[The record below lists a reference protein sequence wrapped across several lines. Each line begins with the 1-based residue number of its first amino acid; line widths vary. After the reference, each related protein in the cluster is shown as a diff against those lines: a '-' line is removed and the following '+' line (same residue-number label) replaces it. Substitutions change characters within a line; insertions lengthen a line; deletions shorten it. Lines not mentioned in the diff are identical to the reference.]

1 MNRRIAVLF
10 FGLITSGMTQ
20 AADGIIHFYGQI
32 IDGGCTTSSSNNV
45 VTSSCFQG
53 GKTAEVS
60 QKVSAGAIQTGQL
73 PLDLGSVSTKP
84 IQNHPNLLITTISYN

>member
-1 MNRRIAVLF
+1 MNRRIAILF

-32 IDGGCTTSSSNNV
+32 TDGGCTTNSLENM
-45 VTSSCFQG
+45 VTSSCFRG

-60 QKVSAGAIQTGQL
+60 QKVVAGGIQAAKL
-73 PLDLGSVSTKP
+73 PLDLGTVSTRP
-84 IQNHPNLLITTISYN
+84 VVNHPNLLITTISYN